1 MVIVFEFLA
10 APQTVSGRGIL
21 YNYYVYSVCFYPLK
35 SSHFLSQLEEFGSER
50 GVGLGAL
57 KNLIKTVLII
67 SFH

>member
-1 MVIVFEFLA
+1 MFL
-10 APQTVSGRGIL
+10 S
-21 YNYYVYSVCFYPLK
+21 FK

-67 SFH
+67 SFR